1 MSNIPNDMRYA
12 KSHEWVKAEADGS
25 LRVGISDH
33 AQAALGDVVFVE
45 VPEAG
50 RKVKAGEACAVVES
64 VKAASD
70 IYAPVAGEI
79 LEGNSALADA
89 PETVNQDS
97 YGQGWFFRIKP
108 DNAKDVD
115 GLLDAAGYAQ
125 QLKDEGN

>member
-1 MSNIPNDMRYA
+1 MSNIPNELRYA
-12 KSHEWVKAEADGS
+12 KSHEWVKTEADGS

-45 VPEAG
+45 VPQAG

-79 LEGNSALADA
+79 IEGNGVLADA

-108 DNAKDVD
+108 DNAADVD
-115 GLLDAAGYAQ
+115 NLLDAAGYEQA
-125 QLKDEGN
+125 LKDEGH